1 MDEGV
6 VGGGVGGSRG
16 GALSDQ
22 SQVTAAL
29 QHFVHLQLI
38 LNITAAHACVRARVQ
53 KFEYINSC
61 VRLCI
66 LPRVFILFSWKHEQ
80 CFFRLA
86 RRLLSSRLKYS
97 LTRRHPSSA

>member
-29 QHFVHLQLI
+29 QQFVHLQLI
-38 LNITAAHACVRARVQ
+38 LNITAAHACVHACARAEV
-53 KFEYINSC
+53 
-61 VRLCI
+61 
-66 LPRVFILFSWKHEQ
+66 
-80 CFFRLA
+80 
-86 RRLLSSRLKYS
+86 
-97 LTRRHPSSA
+97 